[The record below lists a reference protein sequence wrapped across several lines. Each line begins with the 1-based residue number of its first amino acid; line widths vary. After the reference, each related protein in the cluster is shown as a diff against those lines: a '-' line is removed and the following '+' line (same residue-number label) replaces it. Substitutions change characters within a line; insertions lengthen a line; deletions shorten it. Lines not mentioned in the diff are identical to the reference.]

1 VHGLIAQSP
10 SGAWSAGGAILTF
23 VIPMVLFIIVAI
35 GLYILYT
42 KPSIVPGRR
51 RPGDD
56 HPVSYT
62 SIPGRPLAT
71 QISGNPATAADNPGT
86 GPGNQA
92 TASGYQS
99 TVPGN
104 QATGSSRAAD
114 VQTKAGEGEKAET
127 EDGE

>member
-10 SGAWSAGGAILTF
+10 SGAWTAGGAILTF
-23 VIPMVLFIIVAI
+23 VIPMVLFIVVAI

-51 RPGDD
+51 HPNAD

-62 SIPGRPLAT
+62 AVPGRPVAS
-71 QISGNPATAADNPGT
+71 QVADNPAST
-86 GPGNQA
+86 PRDPAAAPGNPG
-92 TASGYQS
+92 TARGSE
-99 TVPGN
+99 
-104 QATGSSRAAD
+104 ATGSGRARGFRRR
-114 VQTKAGEGEKAET
+114 KASKGKKAET

>member
-23 VIPMVLFIIVAI
+23 VIPMVLFIIVAL

-56 HPVSYT
+56 HPVTYT
-62 SIPGRPLAT
+62 TIPGHPIAT
-71 QISGNPATAADNPGT
+71 QVPGNPATVPDNPGT
-86 GPGNQA
+86 APGNPA
-92 TASGYQS
+92 T
-99 TVPGN
+99 
-104 QATGSSRAAD
+104 SSALAPDTR
-114 VQTKAGEGEKAET
+114 TKADEGEKAET